1 MCVAC
6 LYEFDRPDRHA
17 SIAQA
22 MLKRAGCGSHH
33 SIVAGVKL
41 LMGFF
46 AGQLRRQNCG
56 VPRAKPG
63 GDR

>member
-33 SIVAGVKL
+33 SIVAGDKL

-46 AGQLRRQNCG
+46 GGTAQEAELRRSASQAS
-56 VPRAKPG
+56 R
-63 GDR
+63 R